1 MKKAFS
7 PSASG
12 RGEIAR
18 PNHSGAVEKQ
28 VKKRR
33 EKSIHRQVARK
44 RRQSASDTEDDSDLT
59 RRKTSG
65 SDQNNSTPKQHWL
78 SSMFTFIAQHPTVPH
93 ILSFYAQLIFNIF
106 LLGGC
111 IYMIYCFWAAVQG
124 DVDKKSHEAMADIMV
139 EMAACAKSYRENRCD
154 PSMRLPALETVCNN
168 WDKCMNQDPT
178 RVGRAKVSAH
188 TFAEIFNSFVEPI
201 SWKAMVCFSL
211 PLHHSSRYFPRNRA
225 H

>member
-1 MKKAFS
+1 
-7 PSASG
+7 
-12 RGEIAR
+12 
-18 PNHSGAVEKQ
+18 
-28 VKKRR
+28 
-33 EKSIHRQVARK
+33 
-44 RRQSASDTEDDSDLT
+44 
-59 RRKTSG
+59 
-65 SDQNNSTPKQHWL
+65 
-78 SSMFTFIAQHPTVPH
+78 MFTFIAQHPTVPH

-201 SWKAMVCFSL
+201 SWKAMVRS
-211 PLHHSSRYFPRNRA
+211 HHTKSPDAAISTQT
-225 H
+225 